1 MAHLSASKLTFTPKW
16 DEMNDDE
23 RAGEQAAAFEI
34 VAKCGGS
41 IKSQYLLVSD
51 GCLLSITEY
60 PDEKVALK
68 SAAAIGRRGAFV
80 LQTQTALPLDAF
92 MSWEDEIR
100 EIAGK

>member
-1 MAHLSASKLTFTPKW
+1 MAHLSASKLTFSPKW
-16 DEMNDDE
+16 EDMSDDE
-23 RAGEQAAAFEI
+23 RAAEQVAALEI

-60 PDEKVALK
+60 PDETTALK
-68 SAAAIGRRGAFV
+68 TALAIGRRGAFV
-80 LQTQTALPLDAF
+80 LQTQTALPLDSLL
-92 MSWEDEIR
+92 SWEGEVR